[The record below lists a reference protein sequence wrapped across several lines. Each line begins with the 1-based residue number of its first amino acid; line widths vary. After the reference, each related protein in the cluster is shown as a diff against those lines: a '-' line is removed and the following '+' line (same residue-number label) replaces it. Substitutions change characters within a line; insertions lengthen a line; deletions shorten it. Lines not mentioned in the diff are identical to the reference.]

1 VRFSGRSRI
10 VFGLAA
16 AAIAVVVVVAVV
28 AVAIGVGGGGGTASA
43 RLEPTGELRGDP
55 LAFTPGRAAAFE
67 RSAAN
72 GLSQVIYAKSPGGV
86 VAAAA
91 RTASFRPLVDRATA
105 GTGIDSSLV
114 EAIVMLESAGR
125 PDAIAGS
132 DPANAAGLTQIVA
145 ATGSGFLGMH
155 VDLTASRRLTGRI
168 ERARAR
174 RQVAKLLRLEA
185 ARRAVDARFDPAQAL
200 AGTVRYLSTARA
212 RFGRQDL
219 AVVSYHMGIGN
230 LETVLRDYA
239 AAPAGEPIGAVVRR
253 DGLSY
258 ARVFF
263 DSSPADHPAAW
274 QLLAGFGDDSKT
286 YYWRVL
292 AAEEIMR
299 LYRRDPERLEALAY
313 LHESKAS
320 AEEVLHPLPVTERFL
335 TPGDVERARRHGVL
349 QPLPND
355 PMLTHFRVDA
365 RLGELA
371 PQLGRSPAL
380 YRALRPEALALL
392 SYLADQVHAI
402 GGSKTPLIVTS
413 AVRDESYQRLLAES
427 NPEATAAY
435 SLHTTGFAF
444 DLLRRYGSNAEAR
457 ALQYEL
463 DRLQALNLIAWV
475 REPSAIHVTVSSRAA
490 ELIPATL
497 RKVS

>member
-1 VRFSGRSRI
+1 VY
-10 VFGLAA
+10 VVAA
-16 AAIAVVVVVAVV
+16 VAVAVAIVVAVV
-28 AVAIGVGGGGGTASA
+28 VAAIGFGGGGGTGSA
-43 RLEPTGELRGDP
+43 RYEPTGELRSDP

-67 RSAAN
+67 RSAAQ

-86 VAAAA
+86 LAAAA

-105 GTGIDSSLV
+105 GTGIDPRLV
-114 EAIVMLESAGR
+114 EAIVLLESAGR

-145 ATGSGFLGMH
+145 ETGSSFLGMH
-155 VDLTASRRLTGRI
+155 VDLAASRRLTGRI
-168 ERARAR
+168 ERARAGGKP
-174 RQVAKLLRLEA
+174 VKALRLEA

-230 LETVLRDYA
+230 LESVLRDYA
-239 AAPAGEPIGAVVRR
+239 AAPAREPIGSIVRR
-253 DGLSY
+253 EGLSY

-263 DSSPADHPAAW
+263 DSSPADHAAAW
-274 QLLAGFGDDSKT
+274 QRLAGFGDDSKT

-299 LYRRDPERLEALAY
+299 LYRSDPERLEALAY
-313 LHESKAS
+313 LHERKAS
-320 AEEVLHPLPVTERFL
+320 AEEVLHPLPITERFG
-335 TPGDVERARRHGVL
+335 TPGDVERARRHGAL
-349 QPLPND
+349 EPLPND
-355 PMLTHFRVDA
+355 PARTHFRVDA

-371 PQLGRSPAL
+371 PQLGQRPAL

-392 SYLADQVHAI
+392 SYLADEVHRM
-402 GGSKTPLIVTS
+402 GGSATPLIVTS

-435 SLHTTGFAF
+435 SLHTTGYAF
-444 DLLRRYGSNAEAR
+444 DLLRHYGSNAEAR